1 MTKATRETTKLNF
14 ITDQGSTRAM
24 VRCACRAVRFDC
36 ACCAA
41 VRAAA
46 CPSPAAVLP
55 AAVLPAAATEA
66 ALRAA
71 WFLPVRPDR
80 RNVRAG
86 DDGEFGGGSGIS
98 HANAAGETDGGS
110 AGAGRLPADGRPGG
124 PAPEGEAVPEGE
136 LVPEGEAVPK
146 GEALPE
152 REAPPEGTPGPAG
165 AAAGRWSPGGI
176 TADSAG

>member
-55 AAVLPAAATEA
+55 AAVLLAAVLPAAATEA

-124 PAPEGEAVPEGE
+124 PAPEGEAVP
-136 LVPEGEAVPK
+136 K

>member
-24 VRCACRAVRFDC
+24 VRCACRAVCFDC

-55 AAVLPAAATEA
+55 AAVLLAAVLPAAATEA

-110 AGAGRLPADGRPGG
+110 AGAGRLPA
-124 PAPEGEAVPEGE
+124 AV
-136 LVPEGEAVPK
+136 
-146 GEALPE
+146 
-152 REAPPEGTPGPAG
+152 RPAG
-165 AAAGRWSPGGI
+165 AAPDGEAARDGAVPARALAGRSSPGG
-176 TADSAG
+176 TAADSAG